1 MLTAFANSLKVPEL
15 RARILF
21 TLLVVIIVR
30 VGAQIT
36 TPGVNAAVLHQW
48 FLNQVDNQSTGSVAA
63 LFNIFSGGAL
73 ENCAIFSL
81 GIMPY
86 ISASIM
92 LQLMGSVIPQLAKL
106 QKEDGGRQKIS
117 QWTRYATVILCI
129 FQGYLFAKSFENPQ
143 SNPFLPGIMTTI
155 GKMGQGLVTNPGFG
169 FEVITVISL
178 TAGTML
184 LMWLGDQVTERGIGN
199 GISLIITIGIVAR
212 LPAALIQ
219 AWHTFIPAPG
229 SSAQANPIV
238 LVIMVAFFFIV
249 VGSIIALT
257 QAQRKISV
265 QYARRIVGRKEFRG
279 GTQSLP
285 LKLNY
290 AGVMPII
297 FGQAL
302 LLFPATI
309 INTLFSKGPYAQ
321 MAGQLAANLTN
332 GWMHYTLYALMI
344 FFFSYFWVAMMFQPG
359 QIAEEL
365 KKNGGYIPGVR
376 PGKPTADFL
385 DYTMSRLTFAGAIF
399 LVIVATLPQVL
410 SRMLN
415 VPYITAQFFGGTS
428 LLIIVGVMLDTMR
441 QIETHLIQRHYDGF
455 LRKGKIRG
463 RYDALSPVKQG
474 EPARQSTAVMLC
486 VGAALLLICGL
497 AYFLNR

>member
-1 MLTAFANSLKVPEL
+1 M
-15 RARILF
+15 
-21 TLLVVIIVR
+21 
-30 VGAQIT
+30 GA
-36 TPGVNAAVLHQW
+36 
-48 FLNQVDNQSTGSVAA
+48 
-63 LFNIFSGGAL
+63 
-73 ENCAIFSL
+73 
-81 GIMPY
+81 
-86 ISASIM
+86 
-92 LQLMGSVIPQLAKL
+92 
-106 QKEDGGRQKIS
+106 
-117 QWTRYATVILCI
+117 
-129 FQGYLFAKSFENPQ
+129 
-143 SNPFLPGIMTTI
+143 
-155 GKMGQGLVTNPGFG
+155 
-169 FEVITVISL
+169 
-178 TAGTML
+178 
-184 LMWLGDQVTERGIGN
+184 
-199 GISLIITIGIVAR
+199 
-212 LPAALIQ
+212 
-219 AWHTFIPAPG
+219 
-229 SSAQANPIV
+229 
-238 LVIMVAFFFIV
+238 
-249 VGSIIALT
+249 IIALT

-297 FGQAL
+297 FGQSL

-309 INTLFSKGPYAQ
+309 ITTLFRNGPYAQ
-321 MAGQLAANLTN
+321 TAGQLAASLTN
-332 GWMHYTLYALMI
+332 GWLYYVLYSLMI

-385 DYTMSRLTFAGAIF
+385 DFTMSRLTFAGAVF
-399 LVIVATLPQVL
+399 LVIVAILPQFL
-410 SRMLN
+410 SRLMH
-415 VPYITAQFFGGTS
+415 VPSITAQFFGGTS

>member
-1 MLTAFANSLKVPEL
+1 
-15 RARILF
+15 
-21 TLLVVIIVR
+21 
-30 VGAQIT
+30 
-36 TPGVNAAVLHQW
+36 
-48 FLNQVDNQSTGSVAA
+48 
-63 LFNIFSGGAL
+63 
-73 ENCAIFSL
+73 
-81 GIMPY
+81 
-86 ISASIM
+86 
-92 LQLMGSVIPQLAKL
+92 
-106 QKEDGGRQKIS
+106 
-117 QWTRYATVILCI
+117 
-129 FQGYLFAKSFENPQ
+129 
-143 SNPFLPGIMTTI
+143 
-155 GKMGQGLVTNPGFG
+155 
-169 FEVITVISL
+169 
-178 TAGTML
+178 
-184 LMWLGDQVTERGIGN
+184 
-199 GISLIITIGIVAR
+199 
-212 LPAALIQ
+212 
-219 AWHTFIPAPG
+219 
-229 SSAQANPIV
+229 
-238 LVIMVAFFFIV
+238 MVAFFFIV
-249 VGSIIALT
+249 VASIIALT

-309 INTLFSKGPYAQ
+309 INTLFRKGAYAQ

-332 GWMHYTLYALMI
+332 GWMHYVLYSVMI

-385 DYTMSRLTFAGAIF
+385 DYTMSRLTFAGAVF
-399 LVIVATLPQVL
+399 LVIVAILPQLLSQMAERAVHHGAVL
-410 SRMLN
+410 RWHESADHRGRDARHDAADRDAPDPAALRR
-415 VPYITAQFFGGTS
+415 VPA
-428 LLIIVGVMLDTMR
+428 
-441 QIETHLIQRHYDGF
+441 
-455 LRKGKIRG
+455 KGKVRG